1 MARRWPWQR
10 SRPASAPAEESGS
23 ARPEPVPAPA
33 TAPAPPPAAGS
44 DIEALRALAAAHLPP
59 DVAATWLAH
68 LRPAVRLQRA
78 VAGDQ
83 VIARLGGTPVVPEG
97 FEWPVWEG
105 HGPLAFV
112 GEVDLTALHAAGLPL
127 DVALP
132 SSGRLLAFYFDGS
145 YDDFAG
151 IVGTWD
157 PETLA
162 GARLVHVPEARDACA
177 AATTPPRVQEFG
189 EQALTGRSIATFA
202 GWEHPALK
210 RLFGAEDLAHREWM
224 AHPVN
229 GEEFTQALWDL
240 RAGQPLHQIGGYA
253 DPQQGPVEAEVAH
266 AAPDQAFTFGAT
278 DQPGRMDDV
287 LAWSLLLQID
297 TDDASDMM
305 WGDVGTLYWLS
316 RPGADDPLATVSFTW
331 QCG

>member
-1 MARRWPWQR
+1 MGRRWPWQR
-10 SRPASAPAEESGS
+10 SRPT
-23 ARPEPVPAPA
+23 PAPA
-33 TAPAPPPAAGS
+33 PAPAQGDATVAAPREPEALGS
-44 DIEALRALAAAHLPP
+44 DFEAMRALAAAHLPP
-59 DVAATWLAH
+59 DVAQVWLGH
-68 LRPAVRLQRA
+68 LRPAVRLHSA
-78 VAGDQ
+78 AASDP

-105 HGPLAFV
+105 HGPLAFI
-112 GEVDLTALHAAGLPL
+112 GEVDLDALHAAGLPL

-162 GARLVHVPEARDACA
+162 GARLVHVREAREECA
-177 AATTPPRVQEFG
+177 AVATPPRVEEFG
-189 EQALTGRSIATFA
+189 EQALTGRSTLTFA
-202 GWEHPALK
+202 GWEHPALV
-210 RLFGAEDLAHREWM
+210 RAFGAEGLPHREWM

-229 GEEFTQALWDL
+229 GEAFGQALWDL
-240 RAGQPLHQIGGYA
+240 RAGQPLHQIGGWA

-278 DQPGRMDDV
+278 EQPGRVDDV

-297 TDDASDMM
+297 SDDASAMM
-305 WGDVGTLYWLS
+305 WGDVGTLYWLG
-316 RPGADDPLATVSFTW
+316 RPGGDEDPLATVSFTW
-331 QCG
+331 QCS